1 MNGLCRCSAWIPD
14 AHVQCCCTWNLAP
27 SVLYGLRMAVQIIV
41 NADDL
46 GMSEVV
52 NEAIFRAMERGV
64 ITSATMLA
72 NGPEVVAAA
81 RRVPRFPQC
90 SFGVHLNLTE
100 FKPVCEG
107 NSSLSVILDEHGSFG
122 SPSIRQ
128 VSIGLPLL
136 KAIYEEWC
144 AQVDRLMSLGVQPS
158 HLDAHHHVHTIPQM
172 LPVLGAM
179 RRRFRINKARISR
192 NVYDP
197 SAPAERLLLAEKWL
211 FNSALR
217 AIGFRTV
224 RIFTD
229 LEVFLRVY
237 ADRPPSALT
246 VEIMTHPGSPLS
258 DEETRLLAG
267 DWTKKLLYTPA
278 LVSYNTL

>member
-1 MNGLCRCSAWIPD
+1 
-14 AHVQCCCTWNLAP
+14 
-27 SVLYGLRMAVQIIV
+27 MAVRIIV

-46 GMSEVV
+46 GFSEVV
-52 NEAIFRAMERGV
+52 NEAIFRGMDRGV

-72 NGPEVVAAA
+72 NGAEVVAAA
-81 RRVPRFPQC
+81 KLISRFPKC

-100 FKPVCEG
+100 FKPLSEG
-107 NSSLSVILDEHGSFG
+107 NNALSAILDEQGSFG
-122 SPSIRQ
+122 GPLIRQ

-136 KAIYEEWC
+136 KAIYTEWS
-144 AQVDRLMSLGVQPS
+144 AQIERLISLGVQPS

-172 LPVLGAM
+172 LPVLAAL

-197 SAPAERLLLAEKWL
+197 SAPASRQLLAEKWL

-217 AIGFRTV
+217 VIGFKTV

-229 LEVFLRVY
+229 LETFLHVC
-237 ADRPPSALT
+237 ADHPPSAPT
-246 VEIMTHPGSPLS
+246 VEIMAHPGSPLS
-258 DEETRLLAG
+258 DDETRLLAG
-267 DWTKKLLYTPA
+267 DWTKKLLYTPV
-278 LVSYNTL
+278 LESYNTL